1 MGRPAVRATAVAVG
15 LAVALVA
22 GCSSDTDLEKLPTR
36 EPATAL
42 TSPAV
47 TTTPA
52 GTVQQLGTGI
62 DALAAAP
69 GTDVVAALVDE
80 GTRLLLTGSAADSE
94 PRPVQLPRDAVTVL
108 PGPDGQVLAPAAGA
122 VLRVDVYSG
131 AVTEVPVDGDATA
144 VAVLP
149 DGRWAVGTAGGTTY
163 ILDPTSGSVESTITG
178 LVSVDALAAAG
189 DDVAALDRHQSSIT
203 ELNLSEERLRMA
215 LRAGDGATQMVSD
228 PFGRVMVT
236 DTEDDELLVY
246 TLDTLVLRQRY
257 PTGLGV
263 YGVAYDEARDLV
275 WVTLTGSNEVVG
287 YDLSTG
293 IPREKRRYATV
304 RQPDSVSVDSDDAVL
319 VIGSATGDG
328 LQRIPIGGE

>member
-1 MGRPAVRATAVAVG
+1 MGRPAVRATAVVVG

-22 GCSSDTDLEKLPTR
+22 GCSSDTDAEKVPTR
-36 EPATAL
+36 EPATPMAA
-42 TSPAV
+42 PE
-47 TTTPA
+47 TTTPPA
-52 GTVQQLGTGI
+52 GTVQQVGTGVE
-62 DALAAAP
+62 ALAQAP
-69 GTDVVAALVDE
+69 GTDVLAALVDD
-80 GTRLLLTGSAADSE
+80 GTRLLLTGSATDSE

-122 VLRVDVYSG
+122 VLRVDVDSG
-131 AVTEVPVDGDATA
+131 EVAEVPVDGDATA

-149 DGRWAVGTAGGTTY
+149 DGRWAVGTATGTTY
-163 ILDPTSGSVESTITG
+163 VLDPASGAVESTITG
-178 LVSVDALAAAG
+178 LVSVDVLVAAG
-189 DDVAALDRHQSSIT
+189 DDVAALDRRQTSIT
-203 ELNLSEERLRMA
+203 ELNLSDERLRMA
-215 LRAGDGATQMVSD
+215 LRAGEGAAQMISD
-228 PFGRVMVT
+228 PYGRVVVT
-236 DTEDDELLVY
+236 DTQDDELLVY

-257 PTGLGV
+257 PSGPGL

-293 IPREKRRYATV
+293 IPREKQRFATV

>member
-15 LAVALVA
+15 LAVALVT
-22 GCSSDTDLEKLPTR
+22 GCSSDNDPENLPTR
-36 EPATAL
+36 DPATAL
-42 TSPAV
+42 TAPEV
-47 TTTPA
+47 TAPPA
-52 GTVQQLGTGI
+52 GTVQQIGI
-62 DALAAAP
+62 GIEALAQAP

-80 GTRLLLTGSAADSE
+80 GTRLLLTASTSDSE
-94 PRPVQLPRDAVTVL
+94 PRPVSLPRNAVTVL

-122 VLRVDVYSG
+122 VLRVDVNSG
-131 AVTEVPVDGDATA
+131 AVGEVPVDGEATA

-149 DGRWAVGTAGGTTY
+149 DGRWAVGTADGTTY
-163 ILDPTSGSVESTITG
+163 LLDPDSGAVESTITG
-178 LVSVDALAAAG
+178 LVSVDVLVAAG
-189 DDVAALDRHQSSIT
+189 DDVAALDRHQTSIT
-203 ELNLSEERLRMA
+203 ELHLGEERLRMA
-215 LRAGDGATQMVSD
+215 LRAGEGAAQMVSD
-228 PFGRVMVT
+228 PFGRVVVT
-236 DTEDDELLVY
+236 DTEDDELLIY

-257 PTGLGV
+257 PAGPGI

-293 IPREKRRYATV
+293 IPREKQRFATV

-328 LQRIPIGGE
+328 LQRVPIGEV